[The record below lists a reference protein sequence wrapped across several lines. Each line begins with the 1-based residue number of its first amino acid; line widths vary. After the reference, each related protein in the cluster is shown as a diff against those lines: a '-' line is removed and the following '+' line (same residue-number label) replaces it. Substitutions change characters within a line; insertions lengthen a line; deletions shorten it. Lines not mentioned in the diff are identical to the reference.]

1 MLTPELAR
9 DWLNLTLGVVYI
21 TYSGTNRV
29 CGIPREIAQPFQI
42 ARETLLDYDGLDFA
56 TEVS

>member
-1 MLTPELAR
+1 M
-9 DWLNLTLGVVYI
+9 
-21 TYSGTNRV
+21 

-56 TEVS
+56 TEVTSHNCLVGPVDEVLVLSLK